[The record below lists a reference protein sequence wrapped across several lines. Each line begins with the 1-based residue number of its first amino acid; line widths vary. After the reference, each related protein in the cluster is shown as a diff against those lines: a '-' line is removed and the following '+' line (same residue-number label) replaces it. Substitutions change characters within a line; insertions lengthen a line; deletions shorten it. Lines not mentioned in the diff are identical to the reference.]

1 MRQLP
6 RHFVGTSAPGF
17 VGKQWR
23 VLLFA
28 SKKVCVRKFACSR
41 VCDSERRFQH
51 AAKATIVYD
60 MQKYVLHGIYTM
72 HHILLHVINLVCL

>member
-1 MRQLP
+1 MYLTGLKGSGLPVMRQLP

-28 SKKVCVRKFACSR
+28 RALSF
-41 VCDSERRFQH
+41 
-51 AAKATIVYD
+51 
-60 MQKYVLHGIYTM
+60 
-72 HHILLHVINLVCL
+72 LLPQTNPLPQLLRLGAQ